1 MHPRIVKKIFLVLL
15 MGVFAQMGEAS
26 SPHIQSNIHDL
37 KDLGYT
43 GKGVKVGVLDHF
55 TGVGSHGLLVSSFIR
70 ETAPQAFIFSE
81 DLSKV
86 PGTSSTVRQSMEQ
99 KFNSLFLKAKMTFK
113 LYALKADTVTID
125 QISALVSQPNAPSC
139 YPDLFEEISFSK
151 DEEVILNKIPSKV
164 GAYTFSKEG
173 KQYYAPLA
181 SFMDGRFTARL
192 SGKITSNTS
201 ADFQKGF
208 VSILKQ
214 LRDKGARI
222 INASVAFTSGDL
234 MEAELKRLGAD
245 GGVFVSAGGNV
256 PLALGEKDVDIAY
269 LKAAD
274 AKRTIVL
281 WHSLQWKQRLKE
293 GDLKSSCLVV
303 GALKQEQQ
311 IADYSARAG
320 ALKKKFIT
328 ALVDETGPTG
338 TSFAAPQL
346 TGVLALLQEAYP
358 TCQPKTLAK
367 AILKSGA
374 AVETDPLGT
383 LTGRGRVN
391 PLAAFRK
398 AHDICGVPPQ
408 GLKGQ
413 KYLLPADFKVEAYLA
428 LNPDL
433 QKETASLTPAQKE
446 AFGVQHYLQHG
457 VKEKRLYKKGAGLP
471 GDFEADAYI
480 YAHPDLTS
488 HTKAMTPSQRR
499 SFAYEHYLAHGKT
512 EGRAHRPS
520 GVLQTFNPETYL
532 SLHADVKA
540 VTQGMTPE
548 DARSFAYWHF
558 VHHGAQEGRAHAPDV
573 LPPGFNAQRYLQLN
587 PDLDAHT
594 KTMPAEEASSFATWH
609 YTRHGKAENRRYE

>member
-1 MHPRIVKKIFLVLL
+1 MRPRIVKKIFIVLL
-15 MGVFAQMGEAS
+15 IGVIAQTGEAS

-70 ETAPQAFIFSE
+70 ETAPQALIFSA
-81 DLSKV
+81 DLSKLS
-86 PGTSSTVRQSMEQ
+86 GTALTVRQSMEQ
-99 KFNSLFLKAKMTFK
+99 KFNSFSIKAKKNLM
-113 LYALKADTVTID
+113 LYALKANAIQVA
-125 QISALVSQPNAPSC
+125 QIAALVSQSNAPSC
-139 YPDLFEEISFSK
+139 YPHLFEELSFSK
-151 DEEVILNKIPSKV
+151 DEEVILNRIPSNV
-164 GAYTFSKEG
+164 DVYTFSKEG

-181 SFMDGRFTARL
+181 SFMDGGFTGRL

-201 ADFQKGF
+201 ANFQQGF
-208 VSILKQ
+208 VLILNQ
-214 LRDKGARI
+214 LRVKGARI
-222 INASVAFTSGDL
+222 INASITFTSGDL

-256 PLALGEKDVDIAY
+256 PLALGEKDVEIAY
-269 LKAAD
+269 IKAPD
-274 AKRTIVL
+274 VTHMTSL

-293 GDLKSSCLVV
+293 SDIKSSCLIV

-311 IADYSARAG
+311 ISDYSARAG
-320 ALKKKFIT
+320 ALKNKFIT

-374 AVETDPLGT
+374 AVETDPLGV

-398 AHDICGVPPQ
+398 AYDICGVPPQ

-433 QKETASLTPAQKE
+433 QKETASLASAQKE

-457 VKEKRLYKKGAGLP
+457 AKENRLFKGTGLP
-471 GDFEADAYI
+471 RGFQADAYI

-520 GVLQTFNPETYL
+520 GILQTFNPETYL

-540 VTQGMTPE
+540 VTQGMPPE

-587 PDLDAHT
+587 PDVRDHT
-594 KTMPAEEASSFATWH
+594 KTMPAAEASSFATWH
-609 YTRHGKAENRRYE
+609 YIHHGKAENRRYE